1 MGARR
6 NNAMALA
13 VKLGWQW
20 TLPID
25 FLDLFMGLGFLNHS
39 IPK

>member
-1 MGARR
+1 MGAR
-6 NNAMALA
+6 NNVMALA

-25 FLDLFMGLGFLNHS
+25 FLDLFMGPGFLHRS